1 MIRRVLSV
9 YVNCSLGGMTSVYRA
24 RALAEPDTQF
34 DLVFEHDKD
43 GRSAFSDLDNVEV
56 RIVTSGR
63 LPNFVNWVAKRNIY
77 DLVTICGM
85 PDLPA
90 RLDLPEQ
97 TRLAY
102 EIHSPLPESVRRDV
116 ERVDAARIDEIWT
129 PSPWATELVK
139 SCAPRRKHLTV
150 RTVTNLVDTQRFTT
164 DADTYAPLRRDGQ
177 IPVLWIGRLENT
189 QKNYLDVLRVV
200 KLLPDR
206 YYGLMVVSLDD
217 NPARFARSLADASM
231 LGVEDR
237 VDLTLNIA
245 QQDVADLH
253 RAVARAGG
261 VYCSTAL
268 SETFGYGVL
277 EAGLCGL
284 SVAAYDVGPLSDH
297 QLDRYAL
304 VPVGSLRG
312 LASAIRGFAEN

>member
-43 GRSAFSDLDNVEV
+43 GRSAFADLDNVEV
-56 RIVTSGR
+56 RIVASSR
-63 LPNFVNWVAKRNIY
+63 LPNFVNWLARHNGY
-77 DLVTICGM
+77 DVVTICGM
-85 PDLPA
+85 PELPS
-90 RLDLPEQ
+90 RLDLPLQ

-102 EIHSPLPESVRRDV
+102 EIHTPLAESVRSDV
-116 ERVDAARIDEIWT
+116 VRLDPARIDEIWT

-139 SCAPRRKHLTV
+139 SCTPRRKHLTV
-150 RTVTNLVDTQRFTT
+150 RTVTNPVDTRRFTA
-164 DADTYAPLRRDGQ
+164 DADTRAPLRRDGQ

-189 QKNYLDVLRVV
+189 QKNYLDFLRVV
-200 KLLPDR
+200 KLLPER

-217 NPARFARSLADASM
+217 NPARFAKSLTEAAM

-237 VDLTLNIA
+237 IDLMLNIA

-253 RAVARAGG
+253 RAVAQAGG

-277 EAGLCGL
+277 EAGLCGVP
-284 SVAAYDVGPLSDH
+284 VAAYDVGPLSDH
-297 QLDRYAL
+297 HLDRYAL

-312 LASAIRGFAEN
+312 LAEAIRGFAGY